1 MNNLSFGEGVMVAQ
15 RVERPPLML
24 EVRSLGPT
32 IIKPMKGEEKTVINE
47 EETLEHEQ
55 AQKLYSQLGTSY
67 IID

>member
-32 IIKPMKGEEKTVINE
+32 IIKPMKGEEKTVIKE
-47 EETLEHEQ
+47 EETTTALLLH
-55 AQKLYSQLGTSY
+55 
-67 IID
+67 